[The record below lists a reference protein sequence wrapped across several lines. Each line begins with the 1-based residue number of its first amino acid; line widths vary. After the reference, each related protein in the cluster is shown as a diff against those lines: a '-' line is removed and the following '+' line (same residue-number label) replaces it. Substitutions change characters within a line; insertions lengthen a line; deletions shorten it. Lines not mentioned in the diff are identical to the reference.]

1 MAYMSGTLAEIRL
14 IKAWGL
20 GVIGNAPDWQ
30 SGVKGLSPL
39 DSTTITALRDFEPL
53 VKT

>member
-1 MAYMSGTLAEIRL
+1 MAYMSGTLAEMSI

-30 SGVKGLSPL
+30 SGVRGSIPL
-39 DSTTITALRDFEPL
+39 DSTTLTALRDSQPL